1 MDLTDKTTESG
12 PDTGNAGS
20 SKDSGVS
27 LDDAIS
33 KAIAGG
39 EEEKIESPAHGN
51 EGAQDKQPAEDA
63 GRSEPAKDGKE
74 AEAAPAGDAEATEA
88 PKHWPEERR
97 QAFAGLPKEAQSIVK
112 GFVKDLQ
119 GGFTRKSQELSDKAR
134 FAESVSSLFS
144 DSDRAEMQQHGAS
157 DLQAVGTL
165 VKLNQFAK
173 SRPAEYIKWAMQHFG
188 VGADQLGL
196 SRGTEQQKPSDDA
209 DTQALEDLLTDPNVK
224 LLKSELDQIKARIA
238 DRDAQDFAA
247 EQQRRQGSVNAL
259 RNAVGTFRTQLD
271 DTGQLQFPHFD
282 QVSRAMGA
290 LMETHPK
297 LSQLPDSY
305 EKMEKAYRMAVM
317 ADPELA
323 DPVIESEVSR
333 RLTARQKQDEAERA
347 KRAGG
352 IRTPLGAP
360 ASRPK
365 PASLDDAI
373 AAAMSQA
380 GV

>member
-1 MDLTDKTTESG
+1 MDLTDKTPESG
-12 PDTGNAGS
+12 PDAGNAGTS
-20 SKDSGVS
+20 QTSGVS

-33 KAIAGG
+33 KAIAGT
-39 EEEKIESPAHGN
+39 EEEKIESPAPG
-51 EGAQDKQPAEDA
+51 EDGAQDKQPVEDA
-63 GRSEPAKDGKE
+63 GRSEPAKDGKQ
-74 AEAAPAGDAEATEA
+74 AEAAPTGDAEATEA

-144 DSDRAEMQQHGAS
+144 DSDRAEMQRHGAS
-157 DLQAVGTL
+157 ELQAVGTL
-165 VKLNQFAK
+165 VKLNQFAQT
-173 SRPAEYIKWAMQHFG
+173 RPAEYIKWAMQHFG

-196 SRGTEQQKPSDDA
+196 SPGHEQQKPSDAA
-209 DTQALEDLLTDPNVK
+209 DTQALEDLLSDPNVK
-224 LLKSELDQIKARIA
+224 LLKSELDQVKARIA
-238 DRDAQDFAA
+238 ERDAQDAAA

-259 RNAVGTFRTQLD
+259 RNAVSTFRTQLD
-271 DTGQLQFPHFD
+271 DDGQLRYPHFD
-282 QVSRAMGA
+282 QVVRAMGA

-297 LSQLPDSY
+297 LSQLPDSFD
-305 EKMEKAYRMAVM
+305 KMEKAYRMAVM

-333 RLTARQKQDEAERA
+333 RMTARQKQDEAERA

-365 PASLDDAI
+365 PATLDDAI
-373 AAAMSQA
+373 SAAMSQA

>member
-12 PDTGNAGS
+12 PDQGNAGTS
-20 SKDSGVS
+20 QTSGVS
-27 LDDAIS
+27 LDDAIT
-33 KAIAGG
+33 KAIAGT
-39 EEEKIESPAHGN
+39 EETSAPAPATESD
-51 EGAQDKQPAEDA
+51 GAPDKQPVEDA

-74 AEAAPAGDAEATEA
+74 AEAAPTGDAEATEA

-97 QAFAGLPKEAQSIVK
+97 EAFNGLPKEAQAIVK

-119 GGFTRKSQELSDKAR
+119 GGFTRKSMELSDKAR

-144 DSDRAEMQQHGAS
+144 DSDRAEMQRHGAS
-157 DLQAVGTL
+157 ELQAVGTL
-165 VKLNQFAK
+165 VKLNQFAQT
-173 SRPAEYIKWAMQHFG
+173 RPAEYIKWAMQHFG

-196 SRGTEQQKPSDDA
+196 SPGQEQKPSDAA

-224 LLKSELDQIKARIA
+224 LLKTELDQIKARIA
-238 DRDAQDFAA
+238 DRDAQEAAA

-259 RNAVGTFRTQLD
+259 RNAVSTFRSQLD
-271 DTGQLQFPHFD
+271 DDGQLRYPHFD
-282 QVSRAMGA
+282 QVVRAMGA

-297 LSQLPDSY
+297 LARMPDSFD
-305 EKMEKAYRMAVM
+305 KMEQAYRMAVM

-373 AAAMSQA
+373 SAAMSQA